1 MGRLFSCTFLG
12 LSTVYFIYCPKISIL
27 SCILRLYSLYFSRP
41 IFPYFLSLFFPF
53 FRIFQHNFSLIFPY
67 FPGYSSKEKPFYV
80 DALQS
85 TAVDR
90 LDLPYY
96 DPEHLLATMET
107 LRAEAADYQARLQA
121 ATFAEQGWKWD
132 DATQAWIRDTQEG
145 VAIRTPL
152 QLRSG
157 VASRRGG
164 EQGVAGAEPPV
175 PGLEEEP
182 PAPGDDAH
190 LLPPGVDV
198 QAPVEDFSDEM
209 AAFYSE
215 ADVTQSTGAQTG
227 APDTAVPASEI
238 SGE

>member
-1 MGRLFSCTFLG
+1 M
-12 LSTVYFIYCPKISIL
+12 
-27 SCILRLYSLYFSRP
+27 
-41 IFPYFLSLFFPF
+41 
-53 FRIFQHNFSLIFPY
+53 
-67 FPGYSSKEKPFYV
+67 

-96 DPEHLLATMET
+96 DHERLLATMET

-132 DATQAWIRDTQEG
+132 DATQAWVQDTQEG
-145 VAIRTPL
+145 G
-152 QLRSG
+152 G
-157 VASRRGG
+157 VADTAAAAQWGGEQEGGG

-198 QAPVEDFSDEM
+198 KAPVEDFSDEM
-209 AAFYSE
+209 VAFYSE